1 MENKYDC
8 HPVQVGESELERYAP
23 AISTIGAADNE
34 AVISFKI
41 LSFIKNQA
49 MFAEWNWINWQSLLS
64 RKYYMILQ

>member
-1 MENKYDC
+1 M
-8 HPVQVGESELERYAP
+8 GERELERYEP

-49 MFAEWNWINWQSLLS
+49 MCAE
-64 RKYYMILQ
+64 